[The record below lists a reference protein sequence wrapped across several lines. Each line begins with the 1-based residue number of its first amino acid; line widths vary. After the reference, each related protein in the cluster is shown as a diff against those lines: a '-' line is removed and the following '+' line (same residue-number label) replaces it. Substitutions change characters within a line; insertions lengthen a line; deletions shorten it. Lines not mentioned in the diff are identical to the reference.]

1 MGRPLSPSQTA
12 AGRPPCTT
20 QSTALIVMS
29 TANGLL
35 GVAKSTMRVSRVT
48 IRYAG
53 RLSVAGRA
61 HGLRYCLTVILP
73 EARLRVRIGFQG
85 ATVLPNNLTK
95 LFPLLLLA
103 CNIGAAI
110 CSAVAG
116 DYRRS
121 IYWASS
127 SLCIGAI
134 TF

>member
-1 MGRPLSPSQTA
+1 
-12 AGRPPCTT
+12 
-20 QSTALIVMS
+20 MS
-29 TANGLL
+29 
-35 GVAKSTMRVSRVT
+35 
-48 IRYAG
+48 
-53 RLSVAGRA
+53 
-61 HGLRYCLTVILP
+61 
-73 EARLRVRIGFQG
+73 FQG

-95 LFPLLLLA
+95 LFPVLLLA

>member
-1 MGRPLSPSQTA
+1 MGVRYSLTVTLCEA
-12 AGRPPCTT
+12 PP
-20 QSTALIVMS
+20 
-29 TANGLL
+29 
-35 GVAKSTMRVSRVT
+35 RVT
-48 IRYAG
+48 
-53 RLSVAGRA
+53 
-61 HGLRYCLTVILP
+61 
-73 EARLRVRIGFQG
+73 IGFQG

-95 LFPLLLLA
+95 LFPVILLA

-110 CSAVAG
+110 CSAAAG

>member
-1 MGRPLSPSQTA
+1 M
-12 AGRPPCTT
+12 
-20 QSTALIVMS
+20 
-29 TANGLL
+29 N
-35 GVAKSTMRVSRVT
+35 VSRVT
-48 IRYAG
+48 IRYRGGSA
-53 RLSVAGRA
+53 LRA
-61 HGLRYCLTVILP
+61 DRTGFRYCLTVILS
-73 EARLRVRIGFQG
+73 EATPRVTISFQG

-95 LFPLLLLA
+95 LFPVLLLA